1 MTVLLL
7 SILLL
12 NLLMLKH
19 VNKERNKKFI
29 KITQK
34 PKTSNNKNY
43 SKQSNKETSED
54 IQESSDVEDN
64 FTTLHYVQNNC
75 KLKDEDVNL
84 PYRDYIS
91 FDTTYHSKH
100 SKHSTDS
107 YSSSD
112 SSSGDS
118 GSSSSS
124 SSDEW

>member
-7 SILLL
+7 SILIL
-12 NLLMLKH
+12 NLLMLRH
-19 VNKERNKKFI
+19 INKERHKNFI
-29 KITQK
+29 RITQK

-43 SKQSNKETSED
+43 SKQSNKETSEN
-54 IQESSDVEDN
+54 IQESSDVENN
-64 FTTLHYVQNNC
+64 FTTLPYVQNNC

-91 FDTTYHSKH
+91 FDTTCY

-107 YSSSD
+107 Y

-124 SSDEW
+124 SSYE

>member
-7 SILLL
+7 SILIL
-12 NLLMLKH
+12 NLLML
-19 VNKERNKKFI
+19 RYINKKRHKNFI
-29 KITQK
+29 RITQK
-34 PKTSNNKNY
+34 TKTSNNRNY

-54 IQESSDVEDN
+54 IQESSDVENN
-64 FTTLHYVQNNC
+64 FTTLPYVQNNC

-100 SKHSTDS
+100 STDF
-107 YSSSD
+107 YNSSN

-124 SSDEW
+124 SSYE

>member
-7 SILLL
+7 SILIL
-12 NLLMLKH
+12 NLLML
-19 VNKERNKKFI
+19 RYINKKRHKNFI
-29 KITQK
+29 RITQK
-34 PKTSNNKNY
+34 PKTSNNRNY

-54 IQESSDVEDN
+54 IQESSDVENN
-64 FTTLHYVQNNC
+64 FTTLPYVQNNC

-91 FDTTYHSKH
+91 FDTTCH

-124 SSDEW
+124 SSYE

>member
-12 NLLMLKH
+12 NLLMLRH

-43 SKQSNKETSED
+43 SKQSNRETSED
-54 IQESSDVEDN
+54 IQETSDVEDN
-64 FTTLHYVQNNC
+64 FTTLPYVQNNC
-75 KLKDEDVNL
+75 KLKDEDINL
-84 PYRDYIS
+84 PYKNYIS
-91 FDTTYHSKH
+91 FDTTYH

-112 SSSGDS
+112 SSSGSSFGDS
-118 GSSSSS
+118 GSSSSN
-124 SSDEW
+124 EE

>member
-7 SILLL
+7 SILIL
-12 NLLMLKH
+12 NLLMLRH
-19 VNKERNKKFI
+19 INKERHKNFI
-29 KITQK
+29 RITQK
-34 PKTSNNKNY
+34 PKVSNNRNY

-64 FTTLHYVQNNC
+64 FTTLPYVQNNC

-100 SKHSTDS
+100 STDS

-124 SSDEW
+124 SSYE

>member
-7 SILLL
+7 SILIL
-12 NLLMLKH
+12 NLLMLRH
-19 VNKERNKKFI
+19 INKKRHKNFI
-29 KITQK
+29 RITQK
-34 PKTSNNKNY
+34 PKVSNNRNY

-64 FTTLHYVQNNC
+64 FTTLPYVQNNC

-100 SKHSTDS
+100 STDS

-124 SSDEW
+124 SSYE

>member
-12 NLLMLKH
+12 NLLMLRH

-43 SKQSNKETSED
+43 SKQSNRETSED
-54 IQESSDVEDN
+54 IQETSDVEDN
-64 FTTLHYVQNNC
+64 FTTLPYVQNNC

-84 PYRDYIS
+84 PYKNYIS
-91 FDTTYHSKH
+91 FDTTYH

-112 SSSGDS
+112 SSSGSSFGDS
-118 GSSSSS
+118 GSSSSN
-124 SSDEW
+124 EE

>member
-7 SILLL
+7 SILIL
-12 NLLMLKH
+12 NLLMLRH
-19 VNKERNKKFI
+19 INKERHKNFI
-29 KITQK
+29 RITQK
-34 PKTSNNKNY
+34 PKVSNNRNY

-64 FTTLHYVQNNC
+64 FTTLPYVQNNC

-100 SKHSTDS
+100 STDS

-112 SSSGDS
+112 SSSRDS

-124 SSDEW
+124 SSYEW

>member
-7 SILLL
+7 SILIL
-12 NLLMLKH
+12 NLLMLRH
-19 VNKERNKKFI
+19 INKERHKNFI
-29 KITQK
+29 RITQK
-34 PKTSNNKNY
+34 PKVSNNRNY

-64 FTTLHYVQNNC
+64 FTTLPYVQNNC

-100 SKHSTDS
+100 STDS

-112 SSSGDS
+112 SSSEDS

-124 SSDEW
+124 SSYE

>member
-12 NLLMLKH
+12 NLLMLRH

-34 PKTSNNKNY
+34 PKSSNNKNY
-43 SKQSNKETSED
+43 SKQSNRETSED
-54 IQESSDVEDN
+54 IQETSDVEDN
-64 FTTLHYVQNNC
+64 FTTLPYVQNNC

-84 PYRDYIS
+84 PYKNYIS
-91 FDTTYHSKH
+91 FDTTYH

-112 SSSGDS
+112 SSSGYS
-118 GSSSSS
+118 GSSSSN
-124 SSDEW
+124 EE

>member
-7 SILLL
+7 SILIL
-12 NLLMLKH
+12 NLLMLRH
-19 VNKERNKKFI
+19 INKERHKNFI
-29 KITQK
+29 RITQK
-34 PKTSNNKNY
+34 PKVSNNRNY

-64 FTTLHYVQNNC
+64 FTTLPYVQNNC

-84 PYRDYIS
+84 LYRDYIS

-112 SSSGDS
+112 SSSEDS

-124 SSDEW
+124 SSYE

>member
-1 MTVLLL
+1 MTNIIKGKRRRNLKKLTNRRAQALRNNSFL
-7 SILLL
+7 SEQEKRKL
-12 NLLMLKH
+12 
-19 VNKERNKKFI
+19 
-29 KITQK
+29 
-34 PKTSNNKNY
+34 SNNRNY

-64 FTTLHYVQNNC
+64 FTTLPYVQNNC

-100 SKHSTDS
+100 STDS

-118 GSSSSS
+118 GSSNSSS
-124 SSDEW
+124 SYE